1 MRSSQKSERISLFAI
16 AIEQQLRPCISTAK
30 MTGSSIQE
38 CLKGSLCEQPVLF
51 GDRKG
56 VLDSERSDAASE
68 IRHPMFTGKA

>member
-1 MRSSQKSERISLFAI
+1 
-16 AIEQQLRPCISTAK
+16 
-30 MTGSSIQE
+30 MTGSSIKE

-68 IRHPMFTGKA
+68 RRHPMFTGKA